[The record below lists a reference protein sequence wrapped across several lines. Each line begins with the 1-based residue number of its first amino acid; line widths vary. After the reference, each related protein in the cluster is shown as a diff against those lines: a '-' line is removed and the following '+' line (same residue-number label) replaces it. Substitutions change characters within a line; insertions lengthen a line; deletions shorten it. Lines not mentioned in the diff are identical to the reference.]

1 MLKRLSWKRL
11 ALELIFFCLPALLI
25 GIFVGYLPWCLL
37 ISVLTALT
45 WNFYNQLR
53 LSDWLWLDR
62 SMTPPRGYGN
72 WELLFYGLHQMQLRN
87 RKRRRELALLIKRF
101 RSGAGSLPDAVVII
115 TVDGHILWCNQLA
128 QQLLEFRWPE
138 DNGQHILNLLRYPE
152 FNDYISQQ
160 EFLWPLTLQ
169 LNNGH
174 HVEFRVMPYS
184 AGQWLLVARDVTQM
198 IQLESTRRI
207 FFANVNHELRTPL
220 TVLQGYLEMMH
231 DQPLERVIQN
241 KILVTMQEQTKR
253 MDVLVKQLLMLSRI
267 EVAPT
272 TINMNEVV
280 DVPIILQELQYEIAA
295 INTATNNRNHQITF
309 HVDPQLKILGNKD
322 QLSSAISNLV
332 YNAIKHTPTGTKIEI
347 HWQLTPEG
355 AQFQIKDNGR
365 GIAAEHLPRLTER
378 FYRVDDA
385 RSRETGGNGLG
396 LAIVKHTLNHHDSY
410 LDIVSKIGI
419 GTNFSFILPQRLIL
433 TSNTDDIG
441 KKFIEG
447 ISP

>member
-1 MLKRLSWKRL
+1 
-11 ALELIFFCLPALLI
+11 
-25 GIFVGYLPWCLL
+25 
-37 ISVLTALT
+37 
-45 WNFYNQLR
+45 
-53 LSDWLWLDR
+53 
-62 SMTPPRGYGN
+62 
-72 WELLFYGLHQMQLRN
+72 
-87 RKRRRELALLIKRF
+87 
-101 RSGAGSLPDAVVII
+101 
-115 TVDGHILWCNQLA
+115 
-128 QQLLEFRWPE
+128 LEFRWPE

-184 AGQWLLVARDVTQM
+184 AGQWLLVAHDVTQM
-198 IQLESTRRI
+198 IQLESPRRI

-241 KILVTMQEQTKR
+241 KILITMQEQTKR
-253 MDVLVKQLLMLSRI
+253 MDVLLKQLLMLSRI

-280 DVPIILQELQYEIAA
+280 NVPIILQELQYEIAA
-295 INTATNNRNHQITF
+295 INTATNNRHHQITF
-309 HVDPQLKILGNKD
+309 YVDPQLKILGNKD

-365 GIAAEHLPRLTER
+365 GIAAEQSIFP
-378 FYRVDDA
+378 
-385 RSRETGGNGLG
+385 S
-396 LAIVKHTLNHHDSY
+396 
-410 LDIVSKIGI
+410 
-419 GTNFSFILPQRLIL
+419 
-433 TSNTDDIG
+433 
-441 KKFIEG
+441 
-447 ISP
+447 